1 MTLPT
6 PNLVLP
12 ESAGFNLSTSSPRHY
27 KLRPGIVSG
36 ERSSCNEDRDTMVKE
51 EQTEDMLTTPVLTT
65 PKTGDLWSQL
75 RAGAG
80 GS

>member
-12 ESAGFNLSTSSPRHY
+12 ESAGFNLSTSSPRQY
-27 KLRPGIVSG
+27 KIRPGLVG
-36 ERSSCNEDRDTMVKE
+36 GDRASSNEDRETMIKE

-75 RAGAG
+75 RIGTKT
-80 GS
+80 